1 MMTGRPV
8 TVRNHAGTVAVV
20 AVTIEVTE
28 ASEILM
34 VEMVVLLKFLSGMPA
49 SWVPST
55 KISMFLNKVSLIGM
69 TYL

>member
-34 VEMVVLLKFLSGMPA
+34 AEMVVLLKFLSGMPA
-49 SWVPST
+49 S
-55 KISMFLNKVSLIGM
+55 
-69 TYL
+69 